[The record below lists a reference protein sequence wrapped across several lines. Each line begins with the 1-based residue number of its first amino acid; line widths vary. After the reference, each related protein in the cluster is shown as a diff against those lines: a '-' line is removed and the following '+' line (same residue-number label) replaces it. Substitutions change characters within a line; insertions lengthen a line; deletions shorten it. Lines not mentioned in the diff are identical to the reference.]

1 MEAIAICFFNAF
13 ANGDHEKIIRDAAME
28 AFPKIP
34 TSAYGN
40 KIPKGYE
47 KAMRTINYK
56 DVAARCLEVLD
67 APKRHRN
74 L

>member
-1 MEAIAICFFNAF
+1 MIVS
-13 ANGDHEKIIRDAAME
+13 DRE

-34 TSAYGN
+34 TSAYGK

-67 APKRHRN
+67 TPKRHRN